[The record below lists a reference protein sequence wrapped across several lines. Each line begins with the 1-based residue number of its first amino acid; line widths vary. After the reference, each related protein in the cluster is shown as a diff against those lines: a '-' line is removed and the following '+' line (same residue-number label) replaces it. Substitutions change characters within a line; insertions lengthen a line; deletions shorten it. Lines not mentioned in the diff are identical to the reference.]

1 MKKNTKTGKRHSRRK
16 KLRVVSFVGARP
28 QFVKLAPLAQAFGSA
43 PYKNRISHSII
54 HSGQHYAADLSKV
67 FFQQLHI
74 PTPDLNLR
82 VGSGAHGEMTAKM
95 IRGLERE
102 FQKRRPDVLLIYGDT
117 NTTLA
122 GAVVASKMG
131 IEIAHIESGLR
142 SFDMEMPEEVNRR
155 ISDHVSSLLFCPTAE
170 SVKNLRLESPA
181 GEIIRCGDL
190 MFETLDNLRPLL
202 DSRAP
207 QAQTVLGNYNLLEK
221 EYAKEYAL
229 FTAHRP
235 ALVDNRETLEKAI
248 GLLTSL
254 KMPVVFPV
262 HPRTVAALKR
272 NRLSGALK
280 ELKHVQAIA
289 PLSYMENLTLAAN
302 ARVVVTDS
310 GGLQKEAVFLRTP
323 CCTMRDVSE
332 WPETLRYGNHLIG
345 HSVGRLKKALR
356 EAKDSKPRQMRWKI
370 NDALPS
376 EIITKRL
383 LKIR

>member
-1 MKKNTKTGKRHSRRK
+1 MKNSTISSKRRPGKK

-28 QFVKLAPLAQAFGSA
+28 QFVKLAPLAKTFTSA
-43 PYKNRISHSII
+43 RFKSRISHSII
-54 HSGQHYAADLSKV
+54 HSGQHYVADLSRV

-74 PTPDLNLR
+74 PAPSLNLR

-102 FQKRRPDVLLIYGDT
+102 FLKRRPDVLLIYGDT

-122 GAVVASKMG
+122 GAIVASKMG

-142 SFDMEMPEEVNRR
+142 SFDMEMPEEINRR

-170 SVKNLRLESPA
+170 SVKNLRSENPA

-202 DSRAP
+202 SSNAS
-207 QAQTVLGNYNLLEK
+207 QAQTVLGKYDLAEG
-221 EYAKEYAL
+221 EFAL

-235 ALVDNRETLEKAI
+235 ALVDQRETLGKA
-248 GLLTSL
+248 L
-254 KMPVVFPV
+254 KILARLSMSVIFPV

-272 NRLSGALK
+272 NRLLGALK
-280 ELKHVQAIA
+280 KLKHVRAIS
-289 PLSYMENLTLAAN
+289 PLSYIENLTLAAN
-302 ARVVVTDS
+302 AKVVVTDS

-323 CCTMRDVSE
+323 CMTMREVSE

-345 HSVGRLKKALR
+345 HSASRLEKAMQ
-356 EAKDSKPRQMRWKI
+356 ESKDSRARQMRWKV
-370 NDALPS
+370 NGAYPS
-376 EIITKRL
+376 EIITERL
-383 LKIR
+383 LMIP